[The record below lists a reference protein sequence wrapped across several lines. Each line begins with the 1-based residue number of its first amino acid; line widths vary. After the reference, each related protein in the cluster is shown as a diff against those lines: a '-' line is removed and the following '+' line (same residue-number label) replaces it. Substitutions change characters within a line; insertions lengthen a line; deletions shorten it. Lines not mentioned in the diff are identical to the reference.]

1 MKTIDDVID
10 LIFPNL
16 TLTKEEIEAKYPKR
30 DLTENQFVTRFAP
43 SPTGFMHIGNF
54 FTALIDYIIAKKSNG
69 VFYLRNED
77 TDKKREVEGALETIV
92 SILNTYGLSLDE
104 YELDGEIVGNY
115 GPYVQSER
123 KEIYHAYIKYLLK
136 IGRAYP
142 CFCTKEELEDLRV
155 KQEKTKIRPGYYGRF
170 AKCRNL
176 SYDEMYERISNNV
189 PYVIRF
195 KSLGDGETTREF
207 YDEVR
212 GKVNITLND
221 LDVIIMKSDNLLPTY
236 HFAHVIDD
244 YLMHTTHV
252 VRGEDWLPSLPIH
265 LELFEALGYEA
276 PKYIHISNIMKTD
289 NGVKRKISKRKDP
302 EASMTY
308 YLENGYPETAVI
320 EYLMTIVNSNY
331 EDWRKENPDAS
342 FTEFEFKSNK
352 MSSSGAL
359 FDLDKLINISKLIIS
374 KMNKEEIFD
383 ASYNWAKNYSEK
395 LLSLIEKDKEYY
407 ENILNIEREQE
418 KPRKDIYC
426 YNDIYNNIWYMYDE
440 EFYNNLNYEIEM
452 DEKNKNLYNIC
463 LDYVKS
469 VYLDTDSKE
478 EWFNKIKEI
487 CTKNNIAT
495 DMKEYKNNP
504 DSFIAS
510 IADVTNVIRVVLTT
524 KTRTPDLYEIM
535 RLLGKNRII
544 ERFEKFKEFLK

>member
-1 MKTIDDVID
+1 MKTIDDIID

-16 TLTKEEIEAKYPKR
+16 TLTKEEIEKKYPSR
-30 DLTENQFVTRFAP
+30 NLNDGQFVTRFAP
-43 SPTGFMHIGNF
+43 SPTGFMHIGNMF
-54 FTALIDYIIAKKSNG
+54 SALIDYVIAKNSNG
-69 VFYLRNED
+69 IFYLRNED
-77 TDKKREVEGALETIV
+77 TDKQREIEGAMETIV
-92 SILNTYGLSLDE
+92 DVLNHYGLKLDE
-104 YELDGEIVGNY
+104 YELNGKVFGNY

-142 CFCTKEELEDLRV
+142 CFCTKEEIEELRV

-176 SYDEMYERISNNV
+176 SYDEMYERISSGI

-195 KSLGDGETTREF
+195 KSMGDGETTKEF

-212 GKVNITLND
+212 GRVNITLND
-221 LDVIIMKSDNLLPTY
+221 LDVVIMKSDNLLPTY
-236 HFAHVIDD
+236 HFAHVVDD

-252 VRGEDWLPSLPIH
+252 VRGEEWLPSLPIH
-265 LELFEALGYEA
+265 LELFEAFDYVA
-276 PKYIHISNIMKTD
+276 PKYIHIPNIMKND

-308 YLENGYPETAVI
+308 YLENGYPEKAVI

-331 EDWRKENPDAS
+331 EDWRRANPDALY
-342 FTEFEFKSNK
+342 TDFKFDGNK

-359 FDLDKLINISKLIIS
+359 FDLDKLINISKLVIS
-374 KMNKEEIFD
+374 KMNKEEIFNV
-383 ASYNWAKNYSEK
+383 SYEWAKKYSSK

-407 ENILNIEREQE
+407 KNILNIEREKEQ
-418 KPRKDIYC
+418 PRKDIYC

-440 EFYNNLNYEIEM
+440 VFYNNLNYEIEM
-452 DEKNKNLYNIC
+452 DEKNKKLYEVC
-463 LDYVKS
+463 SGYVKNTYS
-469 VYLDTDSKE
+469 DTDSKE
-478 EWFNKIKEI
+478 EWFSKIKDLCI
-487 CTKNNIAT
+487 KNNIAT

-504 DSFIAS
+504 DSYKGS

-535 RLLGKNRII
+535 KLLGRNKVI
-544 ERFEKFKEFLK
+544 ERFEKFSK